1 MHIVMQYS
9 TLVKKSTTTVFRCYS
24 SWTLM
29 SDPAK
34 TFKMRLTPNPTS
46 TEMKQRVVLNEPS
59 DFFEEDATGEY
70 FVLSQ
75 SFLRATRDF
84 LRQNKVDENTTG
96 LAVEILG
103 DVNYKKEND
112 LLTWDN
118 VVEEINSQYQQIIR

>member
-1 MHIVMQYS
+1 MLKFLDFYVRPGQDFQNA
-9 TLVKKSTTTVFRCYS
+9 T
-24 SWTLM
+24 
-29 SDPAK
+29 D
-34 TFKMRLTPNPTS
+34 
-46 TEMKQRVVLNEPS
+46 TESYINGNETERVVLNELS
-59 DFFEEDATGEY
+59 DFFEENATGEY

-118 VVEEINSQYQQIIR
+118 VVEEINGQYQQIIR